1 MDFFIENAWAQQA
14 GGGAASGGGLQMLVF
29 MGLFFVVFYF
39 LLIRPQNKKAKEH
52 RAMLAA
58 LATGTEAVTSGGI
71 LGKIT
76 EVSDNF
82 VSLEIASGVTI
93 KVQKNQ
99 IAGLMPNGT
108 IKSA

>member
-1 MDFFIENAWAQQA
+1 MDFFIENAWAQQT
-14 GGGAASGGGLQMLVF
+14 GGATSSGGMQMLIF

-39 LLIRPQNKKAKEH
+39 LLIRPQNKRAKEH

-58 LATGTEAVTSGGI
+58 LAVGNEVVTTGGI
-71 LGKIT
+71 LGKVT
-76 EVSDNF
+76 EVSESF

-93 KVQKNQ
+93 KVQRNQ
-99 IAGLMPNGT
+99 IAGLMPTGT

>member
-14 GGGAASGGGLQMLVF
+14 GGATSSGGLQMIIF

-39 LLIRPQNKKAKEH
+39 LLIRPQNKRAKEH

-58 LATGTEAVTSGGI
+58 LAVGNEVVTTGGI
-71 LGKIT
+71 LGKVT
-76 EVSDNF
+76 EVSENF
-82 VSLEIASGVTI
+82 VSLEVASGVTL
-93 KVQKNQ
+93 KVQRNQ
-99 IAGLMPNGT
+99 IAGLMPAGT

>member
-14 GGGAASGGGLQMLVF
+14 GGGTTSGGGLQMLIF

-39 LLIRPQNKKAKEH
+39 LLIRPQNKRAKEQK
-52 RAMLAA
+52 AMLAA
-58 LATGTEAVTSGGI
+58 LAEGNEVVTTGGI

-76 EVSDNF
+76 AVSDNF
-82 VSLEIASGVTI
+82 LSLEIANGVTI
-93 KVQKNQ
+93 KVQRTQ

-108 IKSA
+108 IKSV

>member
-1 MDFFIENAWAQQA
+1 MDFFIESAYAQQA
-14 GGGAASGGGLQMLVF
+14 GGTTGTGGGMQMMIF

-52 RAMLAA
+52 RAMLGS
-58 LATGTEAVTSGGI
+58 LGKDNEVVTTGGI

-76 EVSDNF
+76 DVSDSF
-82 VSLEIASGVTI
+82 VTLEIASGVSI
-93 KVQKNQ
+93 KVQKTQ
-99 IAGLMPNGT
+99 IGGLMPNGT